1 MGLLPSRPQSCGL
14 RTTLTDQPHLR
25 AVLRAVTVRAVPVV
39 FDCLG
44 LDEFMVVCRAGGAVL
59 ELSPRCCARTRRR
72 WHGTDQAA
80 TSNRRDDARA
90 HGCSAAVEG
99 HLRSIAGLGAPT
111 GSFIAVGVGAATRGR
126 SAPSAPSSAPG
137 SQSLACGRHGD
148 EPEASLPGRAGT
160 AASASAIASADVL

>member
-1 MGLLPSRPQSCGL
+1 M
-14 RTTLTDQPHLR
+14 
-25 AVLRAVTVRAVPVV
+25 PVV

-99 HLRSIAGLGAPT
+99 HLRSIA
-111 GSFIAVGVGAATRGR
+111 VGVGAATRGR

-137 SQSLACGRHGD
+137 SQSLACDRHGD